1 MADFKVGDRV
11 KIRSWESMEKEFGSY
26 EGSIRCCASFTKLMK
41 PLCGRYAKILSID
54 GYFVGLDF
62 EDKTG
67 DTKWQYSVDMIEKI
81 DPLPRICYVLG
92 GEDTPLEIGE
102 EFEID
107 IPELRKTVYR
117 IVPDGQREFSSK
129 SGERVWI
136 ACGAEGYLLDII
148 NHPEKII
155 RKPRLT
161 FYDDEKALM
170 RLYVGAGYPW
180 FARDKDKYVFA
191 CKNKPNKRTS
201 DFSDGTGDY
210 CTFPNPL
217 LPQITWENSPFN
229 AAEYLED
236 LKND

>member
-26 EGSIRCCASFTKLMK
+26 EGSIRCRASFTKLMK

-102 EFEID
+102 EFEVEGEPGVIYYIGMD
-107 IPELRKTVYR
+107 GIVY
-117 IVPDGQREFSSK
+117 ISTFDGDDYESE
-129 SGERVWI
+129 SGVYT
-136 ACGAEGYLLDII
+136 AI

-161 FYDDEKALM
+161 FSDDEKALM

-180 FARDKDKYVFA
+180 LAKDEDGRCFAYG
-191 CKNKPNKRTS
+191 NKPYKRT
-201 DFSDGTGDY
+201 DDYSDGTGEY
-210 CTFPNPL
+210 HSFPDSFF
-217 LPQITWENSPFN
+217 PQITWENSPFN
-229 AAEYLED
+229 AAEYLEV

>member
-11 KIRSWESMEKEFGSY
+11 KVIDAGKVFSTY
-26 EGSIRCCASFTKLMK
+26 EGFLKKNFSEYSSLFRGGESPDFKANYTVLGFAPHETIPSYGLVYVIQNKQSKQVYLI
-41 PLCGRYAKILSID
+41 GYD
-54 GYFVGLDF
+54 GLRA
-62 EDKTG
+62 
-67 DTKWQYSVDMIEKI
+67 

-92 GEDTPLEIGE
+92 GEDTPLEVGE
-102 EFEID
+102 EFEVTGFGKNGYHIND
-107 IPELRKTVYR
+107 
-117 IVPDGQREFSSK
+117 DGVMKWGGQTSDDAIWE
-129 SGERVWI
+129 V
-136 ACGAEGYLLDII
+136 L

-155 RKPRLT
+155 RKPHWM
-161 FYDDEKALM
+161 FSDDEKALM

-217 LPQITWENSPFN
+217 FPQITWENSPFN